1 MSKIFTTESLSI
13 LRDEFKNYEELDRF
27 LDKYKNETF
36 DFSSLQLVDDPDYP
50 VLKEESVQ
58 AFYKSFKDDP
68 KDEFSLAKILY
79 EAIPLDPNQA
89 ANNLFW
95 LYLNLDVFFNY
106 IKERWIQK
114 WEEDEEKLLNELEKF
129 FLSLEPSQNSLIKSP
144 IAGLWWAIH
153 LTIDKT
159 LTDQYY
165 YSEIFL
171 SERNLRDKNIG
182 SYMLIRDKKVMQ
194 AALEFYN
201 KYKNT
206 ELNGKRIG
214 SEAIAQQ
221 MIKTLNQIGGLTVLS
236 YLNKEEVYQKM
247 EDYKDTIF
255 QRARKVQLGKKE
267 SKVRL
272 EKIRNKQ
279 ENLFEEE
286 EPIIVKKGK
295 NASSIKESKNKKI
308 KILKY
313 FNLRSNG
320 EYNLTKTKN
329 KTFDYSTVIY
339 NSSKKGYVLMC
350 YNESGFINR
359 VKISDLLNKTRDLY
373 QNGIY
378 GENTI
383 NTILTIPNNTI
394 IGIIYYIKGV
404 KYFKAIL
411 SNYLKDNNG
420 KVGLQGY
427 KTMYFNYDKIKYIIL
442 PIEIKDQINKLIYKS
457 LTAYGKE
464 FTNTHYKSEFKVIN
478 SYIEG
483 ETLNLFEY

>member
-1 MSKIFTTESLSI
+1 MSKIFTTESLSL
-13 LRDEFKNYEELDRF
+13 LRDEFKNYKELDHF

-36 DFSSLQLVDDPDYP
+36 DFSSLQLVNDPDYP

-58 AFYKSFKDDP
+58 AFYQSFKDDP

-165 YSEIFL
+165 YSKIFL

-236 YLNKEEVYQKM
+236 YLEKEEVYQKM

-255 QRARKVQLGKKE
+255 QRARKVQLGKKFSRE
-267 SKVRL
+267 RI
-272 EKIRNKQ
+272 EDIRNKHA
-279 ENLFEEE
+279 NLFNEE
-286 EPIIVKKGK
+286 EPIIIEKEK
-295 NASSIKESKNKKI
+295 NTSSKNERKSKKE
-308 KILKY
+308 KFLFF

-320 EYNLTKTKN
+320 EYNLTSQQVNNFDFHAKIN
-329 KTFDYSTVIY
+329 KEDR
-339 NSSKKGYVLMC
+339 KKDLLIC
-350 YNESGFINR
+350 YNEFGYINR
-359 VKISDLLNKTRDLY
+359 VKISELLKKKRVLY

-378 GENTI
+378 GNHTI
-383 NTILTIPNNTI
+383 NRILIVNPTDI
-394 IGIIYYIKGV
+394 IGVTYKKNKK
-404 KYFKAIL
+404 KYFKAFYA
-411 SNYLKDNNG
+411 SKLKDKNG
-420 KVGLQGY
+420 TVGLKGY
-427 KTMYFNYDKIKYIIL
+427 KTMYENYDTIDYLVL
-442 PIEIKDQINKLIYKS
+442 PLSLENEISKLIFKSFTASGKPFDNLNYK
-457 LTAYGKE
+457 KE
-464 FTNTHYKSEFKVIN
+464 FSKINDNSNNIEF
-478 SYIEG
+478 
-483 ETLNLFEY
+483 NLF